1 VSAKTVP
8 ATNTPLLPAAPLA
21 PGTLDSPPD
30 PPAILKY
37 LEQLVTWRR
46 AVRDAFE
53 DLDRRAQAVTNPE
66 SHTPSITLGWTLWQ
80 AISDRTDAINAQW
93 DSGRVT
99 NVECARI
106 GQLIWGRLDNTSG
119 GLAVSLT
126 EASQLVEAL
135 AGQLHARLET
145 DALGRLG
152 VGDRVGALRD
162 QLDRLAESGILIAE
176 LDALRV
182 QFDSA
187 LIAARSANATGNATG
202 TDQADVLASLTRQL
216 ATIERD
222 TIVAQAHKHSVERD
236 GVTLHAALDELRS
249 TAGEVAELETRCRSK
264 IAGVTPM
271 SLPTVNDVREPAP
284 PSGPVD
290 AARWLAARVAF
301 DALSDRVT
309 QLREAFDAARRHY
322 QDPLDRRSEL
332 RGLLSS
338 YHAMAADAGL
348 IEDPAAM
355 ASHGAAKTVLY
366 GAPCDLTRATSLV
379 NQYVE
384 LVRSTREVHG

>member
-8 ATNTPLLPAAPLA
+8 ATSAPVLPAAPLA
-21 PGTLDSPPD
+21 PGALDSPPD

-46 AVRDAFE
+46 AVRSAFE
-53 DLDRRAQAVTNPE
+53 DLDRRAQAATNADL
-66 SHTPSITLGWTLWQ
+66 HTPSITLGWTLWQ
-80 AISDRTDAINAQW
+80 AISDRTDAINAAW

-99 NVECARI
+99 NVECAGI

-162 QLDRLAESGILIAE
+162 QLGRLASSGIAIPE
-176 LDALRV
+176 LDELRV
-182 QFDSA
+182 QFDRA
-187 LIAARSANATGNATG
+187 LNAARTG
-202 TDQADVLASLTRQL
+202 TAAQASDQADVLASLTKRL

-222 TIVAQAHKHSVERD
+222 TIVAQAHKNSVERD
-236 GVTLHAALDELRS
+236 RATLHAALDELRTTS
-249 TAGEVAELETRCRSK
+249 GELAELETRCRSK
-264 IAGVTPM
+264 IAGVATVHV
-271 SLPTVNDVREPAP
+271 PTVNDVHETAP
-284 PSGPVD
+284 QSGPVD
-290 AARWLAARVAF
+290 AATWLAARVEL
-301 DALSDRVT
+301 DALSERVMH
-309 QLREAFDAARRHY
+309 LREALAAARRHY

-384 LVRSTREVHG
+384 LVRSTRSKEHS